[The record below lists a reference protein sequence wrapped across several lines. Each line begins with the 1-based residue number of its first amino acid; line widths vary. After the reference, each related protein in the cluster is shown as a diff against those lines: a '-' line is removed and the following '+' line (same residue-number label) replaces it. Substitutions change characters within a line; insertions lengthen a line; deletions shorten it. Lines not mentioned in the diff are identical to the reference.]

1 MIVNKSSSILCG
13 LLVGALFGSG
23 YYSLAPKILP
33 KFSELGQSGLK
44 TQMKAFALSS
54 IVQAIFL
61 SKNIPPADRS
71 LSKKSLETLFPYLLI
86 GGAAH
91 YFHRNCL
98 KANIIGSIIL
108 GSAQLSTKWLTYK
121 VYTHPRNPVIPN
133 PVIPENVPNNIRNR
147 PLPVLPTDTAGT
159 SQAPENIGAG
169 APRQPYSHTIR
180 NRPPL
185 ALPTDTAGTSQAPE
199 NIGAGGPRQP
209 YSHTNRSPII
219 PNTPVNSSN
228 IDYGCVYDD

>member
-98 KANIIGSIIL
+98 KANIMGSIIL

-121 VYTHPRNPVIPN
+121 VYTHPRNPVVPD
-133 PVIPENVPNNIRNR
+133 PVVPDPVVPDLVVPKNGPNNIPSRNR
-147 PLPVLPTDTAGT
+147 IPPVFPTGTAGT
-159 SQAPENIGAG
+159 SQTAENAV
-169 APRQPYSHTIR
+169 
-180 NRPPL
+180 
-185 ALPTDTAGTSQAPE
+185 
-199 NIGAGGPRQP
+199 IGAGGSGQSF
-209 YSHTNRSPII
+209 SHATRSSTVPDI
-219 PNTPVNSSN
+219 SADSDN
-228 IDYGCVYDD
+228 IQYNYNDD